1 MQIKLNNKKE
11 VEISFSWREIFIL
24 LKKRKFIFGEN
35 LLDKITAE
43 FIQCKMH
50 IEKIKKDDSKTN

>member
-1 MQIKLNNKKE
+1 MQIKLNNKKQ
-11 VEISFSWREIFIL
+11 VELSFSWREIFIL

-35 LLDKITAE
+35 ILDRITSE

-50 IEKIKKDDSKTN
+50 IEKMKKDDSKTD